1 VGIKA
6 SEQIINKIKEF
17 EGFSAT
23 PYLDA
28 KTGKYA
34 VGYGDTKDSA
44 TPVTKKDAD
53 LRLRKWMQTAE
64 QELGSVIKRQDLPQ
78 NRQDVLIDMHYNLG
92 LTGMKGIIDR
102 VNSGDDEGVGKAI
115 LEYVNT
121 TDAAT
126 GKKFQLDSLKKR
138 AAYRAQLWNSAEVI
152 SPNPFDRPSTQADSA
167 PGAFVA
173 GDDFDIDLDSIVN
186 EVAPQQAQPSNAPV
200 VDDYFIAEMD
210 DVVNDVL
217 TNKDQPAESAKPQDT
232 KSVLDAASDAT
243 FRESSSQWLM
253 RRSEAERISKK
264 LGIGLLE
271 ARDLLAD
278 SSAEDILARNANGLT
293 AQYFP
298 AVSQWAKNPD
308 NYVMMKK
315 TGELPHRIE
324 LKTKAL
330 NTDSNF
336 VKALRSNEITLKRY
350 ATHFQMLYGGLDTNS
365 GKRALF
371 ELDQKAKEFRPVK
384 DFAARKKIET
394 YWNSGEQGVRKI
406 MQGEVLQGAYES
418 LSNYLSAIASYAGD
432 PDEYMEEIVSSASSF
447 APSALTITG
456 GILAS
461 TGAGATAGATLVVG
475 GTGLSLLL
483 SFGSRMDEQL
493 QEFRR
498 PDGSIDYDRAF
509 SDPERVATWRAQSAI
524 YSGAMSVS
532 DFLLGGVAGKI
543 AAKGAGVIPK
553 IQKIATASVIEEG
566 GSEFTASTAADAYVG
581 KGIEN
586 LPKNITAAVREA
598 TVSPGFIATGS
609 AIANGSVLT
618 AEYAKKGA
626 NKMLSNIKKSAAA
639 KDRAETLKGIRQEIL
654 KSDDAKQNK
663 TIVQDLIV
671 EAGSDKSRSPE
682 IYNDETDTVSDKEIA
697 EKEKIDQ
704 EGIVLFTPSE
714 FNEFVTS
721 KGFDPQIVIQNLSP
735 EVQDQY
741 IKNKESDSSVSVTID
756 EWLTFQTDDAIEGI
770 DDIARFPDIGINAKE
785 AAEIADDVFTNPMS
799 FLQSAYHGSPYRFDK
814 FSTAAIGTGEGAQAF
829 GYGLY
834 FTEDRDIAEWYREKL
849 TEYSKTFTKDGKT
862 LNTGGLALPIEA
874 LKEYY
879 TPGQIVPGYASNQ
892 KVLQFIDG
900 DEEGWYVET
909 ISVDAQGNEIPGERP
924 RTHFTTPDSRTFKK
938 VMESRGWQTD
948 KGQTYEVEIPEK
960 EQMLDWEET
969 YSKQSEYVKDRLDS
983 VMKQIYKTD
992 PEVKWKSGKSF
1003 YKAISNQLGS
1013 DKKASNF
1020 LKSKGIF
1027 GIQYSAQGGKSDKKN
1042 FVIFEDR
1049 DVEIVRSFYQ
1059 TSEEDLPPPV
1069 PGQEPSDVVAEP
1081 IEPMQ
1086 IIEPSQAEGNIVMR
1100 PVQLLSKFRNK
1111 KEQRLMTQILAGLK
1125 RATKLTGEIPKES
1138 LDAIAEIQYSHL
1150 RFRAEVLGM
1159 RPEELMTMQFGV
1171 LTAAEKARKKLK
1183 ENTIGV
1189 FTYDITTE
1197 RLPYGLTKLLI
1208 DPNADLSTV
1217 THELGHSWLHDMAR
1231 DSEFIF
1237 AIPEEQLT
1245 DRQREYK
1252 TAMQDTAELFELGN
1266 ISDILNLPKEQQTR
1280 IHETFAQTAE
1290 KYFYEGKFENNKFRQ
1305 VLEHFR
1311 QFLKRIAMSIG
1322 NAYKQYPPFKI
1333 NPKIERIF
1341 ETILGASDKIENTL
1355 YPMFP
1360 EPMFD
1365 ANMLGADGAKYLE
1378 TQQEARSRAIG
1389 DTYTKAFIKSEKERE
1404 TEALARLEEFRVKA
1418 ENEVD
1423 AQPTFL
1429 VLKYFKDNYAQYV
1442 EGGKQ
1447 GTDPRLS
1454 FNSIARVFFGGDVE
1468 GASAFR
1474 QRVPFQVMASK
1485 GKGGIEVDQFM
1496 ADNNIN
1502 DYTELMTA
1510 MIEMSQ
1516 RDELI
1521 NDLVNQQIDAE
1532 IPLLKTDDEIHKIA
1546 EKAVQNKGKEK
1557 LMQLEMKILAEK
1569 YLPTLKGVAS
1579 KLINPARYTG
1589 KDSKE
1594 QIERL
1599 ATSKIMQ
1606 SAAYKFSPK
1615 RFLIDSDRKGKS
1627 AAKNF
1632 KSNDIVSA
1640 LEDKYQQMVNFKAFE
1655 TAEKVYSVFVKMD
1668 KDLRKIVKY
1677 AGKKAAANRY
1687 DLDLL
1692 NQGKRIIMESES
1704 GKISPIAIDFISDAS
1719 AIDPSMVKMI
1729 NDLIN
1734 RYNDLSYGGPRIKN
1748 NVAAALSFG
1757 NLMNGIL
1764 KASSAAARL
1773 KKDLKDADRNEMG
1786 DAVASEV
1793 SQYAGTLDLKEGR
1806 LKDTLNIRWL
1816 MESLIG
1822 RKDYYKSQMFKI
1834 ISDVTTSE
1842 SKSSVRKKKTKIRIQ
1857 DVLKP
1862 IYKNNPGLEAVF
1874 NPIGKRLPEFAQKA
1888 LGILPKP
1895 IAMPELGITFENDG
1909 ELIKFM
1915 TLMGSN
1921 SGAVE
1926 VLLRNAQIDIS
1937 YVLDPDTNEA
1947 TRDVDLTKYQE
1958 AMNRLIKEGKVNIGH
1973 INAVNEIWKVF
1984 EELHPELES
1993 TMRKTD
1999 NIPIGKIKARSITV
2013 NVDGKDV
2020 ILTGGYAPI
2029 SVNADFKSATS
2040 DSDYMPIDTNGVPS
2054 STFVQRTNFTKER
2067 TGGVDKIDLD
2077 ISTLTAY
2084 TNAAIDIIEMREAL
2098 SNFRNIM
2105 LTPQAKNAVEEKAP
2119 GAYRNVILPWFN
2131 RTTRQVYTEYSNDL
2145 MDRYARVARKGVNTV
2160 LYSLNIASGLRQNLG
2175 LLQATRRVKKRD
2187 LVAASIE
2194 SYLKPKAVASQV
2206 LGKSPFMQERY
2217 DTSIKDAHRS
2227 MDLLNTNFDWV
2238 TWTDDKINLLAT
2250 FFAQYFQQRVDLATW
2265 SAAYTRQLKEGRSE
2279 QEAIAVADDVVMRTQ
2294 GSMAA
2299 SALSNLQAGTDLK
2312 KLFLTATSIPLI
2324 NLNELGLEIRDN
2336 KDNLNKVKGLSGA
2349 LTVLVAGP
2357 VLFEGYFQAAI
2368 DSIFG
2373 ADDEEEDE
2381 EFKKEKRM
2389 AVQITGST
2397 ISTTA
2402 PVLGRFVESYIVYG
2416 SASSGP
2422 VSNVIGRGEAAGS
2435 GIKNLYRGV
2444 SLNDREKKALLDMS
2458 SFLTGSGVFTM
2469 TGRALQYYNLGKTE
2483 EEMAE
2488 ERAIRRYQLEDLQN
2502 EID

>member
-1 VGIKA
+1 MGIKA

-64 QELGSVIKRQDLPQ
+64 QELGSAIQRQDLPQ

-92 LTGMKGIIDR
+92 LAGMKGIIDR

-126 GKKFQLDSLKKR
+126 GKKFQLESLKKR

-152 SPNPFDRPSTQADSA
+152 SPNPFDKPSTQADSA

-186 EVAPQQAQPSNAPV
+186 EVAPQQTQPSNTPV

-217 TNKDQPAESAKPQDT
+217 TNKDQPAELTKPQDT

-336 VKALRSNEITLKRY
+336 VKVLRSNEITLKRN
-350 ATHFQMLYGGLDTNS
+350 AVHLGMLMGSIDNNT
-365 GKRALF
+365 GKRMLF
-371 ELDQKAKEFRPVK
+371 DLDERAKQFRPTK
-384 DFAARKKIET
+384 DFSIRQKIES
-394 YWNSGEQGVRKI
+394 YWNSGEQGARKI
-406 MQGEVLQGAYES
+406 MEGEVFQGAYES
-418 LSNYLSAIASYAGD
+418 LSNYLAAIATYAGN
-432 PDEYMEEIVSSASSF
+432 PDEYAEEIVSSASSF
-447 APSALTITG
+447 IPSALNITG

-461 TGAGATAGATLVVG
+461 TGAGAVPGAALAIG
-475 GTGLSLLL
+475 GTGISNLL
-483 SFGSRMDEQL
+483 SFGARMDDQL

-498 PDGSIDYDRAF
+498 SDGSIDYDKAF
-509 SDPERVATWRAQSAI
+509 SDPERVATWRKQAAI
-524 YSGAMSVS
+524 YAGAMSIS
-532 DFLLGGVAGKI
+532 DFLLGRVAGKI
-543 AAKGAGVIPK
+543 AAKGKGIIPK

-566 GSEFTASTAADAYVG
+566 GSEFVASTAADAYVG

-598 TVSPGFIATGS
+598 TVSPGFIAAGS

-671 EAGSDKSRSPE
+671 EAGSDKSKTPE

-799 FLQSAYHGSPYRFDK
+799 FLQ
-814 FSTAAIGTGEGAQAF
+814 E
-829 GYGLY
+829 
-834 FTEDRDIAEWYREKL
+834 RDM
-849 TEYSKTFTKDGKT
+849 
-862 LNTGGLALPIEA
+862 P
-874 LKEYY
+874 
-879 TPGQIVPGYASNQ
+879 PP
-892 KVLQFIDG
+892 
-900 DEEGWYVET
+900 
-909 ISVDAQGNEIPGERP
+909 
-924 RTHFTTPDSRTFKK
+924 
-938 VMESRGWQTD
+938 
-948 KGQTYEVEIPEK
+948 IPE
-960 EQMLDWEET
+960 E
-969 YSKQSEYVKDRLDS
+969 
-983 VMKQIYKTD
+983 
-992 PEVKWKSGKSF
+992 
-1003 YKAISNQLGS
+1003 
-1013 DKKASNF
+1013 
-1020 LKSKGIF
+1020 
-1027 GIQYSAQGGKSDKKN
+1027 IQ
-1042 FVIFEDR
+1042 
-1049 DVEIVRSFYQ
+1049 
-1059 TSEEDLPPPV
+1059 EDLPPPI

-1081 IEPMQ
+1081 IESMQ

-1100 PVQLLSKFRNK
+1100 PVQLLSKFRSK
-1111 KEQRLMTQILAGLK
+1111 KEQSLMTSILAGLK

-1159 RPEELMTMQFGV
+1159 RPEELMTMQFGI
-1171 LTAAEKARKKLK
+1171 LTESEKARRKLS
-1183 ENTIGV
+1183 ENTIGI
-1189 FTYDITTE
+1189 FSYDITTE
-1197 RLPYGLTKLLI
+1197 RIPYGLTKLLI
-1208 DPNADLSTV
+1208 SPNADLSTV

-1231 DSEFIF
+1231 DSEVIF

-1266 ISDILNLPKEQQTR
+1266 ISEILNLPKDQQTR

-1404 TEALARLEEFRVKA
+1404 TEALARLEEFRIKA

-1423 AQPTFL
+1423 ARPTFL

-1454 FNSIARVFFGGDVE
+1454 FNSIARVFFGGDIE

-1516 RDELI
+1516 RDEQI

-1719 AIDPSMVKMI
+1719 AVDPSMVKVI
-1729 NDLIN
+1729 NNLIN
-1734 RYNDLSYGGPRIKN
+1734 NYNELSYGGPRIKN

-1764 KASSAAARL
+1764 KASSAAAKL
-1773 KKDLKDADRNEMG
+1773 KKDLKDSDKNEMG
-1786 DAVASEV
+1786 DAIASEV

-1857 DVLKP
+1857 ESLKP

-2105 LTPQAKNAVEEKAP
+2105 LTPQAKNAIEEKAP

-2131 RTTRQVYTEYSNDL
+2131 RTTRQVFTEYSNDL

-2194 SYLKPKAVASQV
+2194 AYLKPKAVTSQV

-2227 MDLLNTNFDWV
+2227 MDLLNTNFDWI
-2238 TWTDDKINLLAT
+2238 TWTDDRINLLAT

-2265 SAAYTRQLKEGRSE
+2265 SAAYTRQLKENRSE

-2299 SALSNLQAGTDLK
+2299 SALSNLQAGADLK

-2336 KDNLNKVKGLSGA
+2336 KDNLNKVKGLSSA

-2357 VLFEGYFQAAI
+2357 VLFEGYFQSAI
-2368 DSIFG
+2368 DSIF
-2373 ADDEEEDE
+2373 DDEEEEDE

-2458 SFLTGSGVFTM
+2458 SFLTGSGIFTM

-2488 ERAIRRYQLEDLQN
+2488 ERSIRRYQLEDLQN